1 MWCALMMLLDLF
13 RNHNI
18 ATSLRG
24 DSGRIPLLCY
34 EITSLVP
41 AGIFEAVKDT
51 GR

>member
-1 MWCALMMLLDLF
+1 MLLDLF
-13 RNHNI
+13 RNHKI

-24 DSGRIPLLCY
+24 DSGRIPLFCY
-34 EITSLVP
+34 EIIILVT